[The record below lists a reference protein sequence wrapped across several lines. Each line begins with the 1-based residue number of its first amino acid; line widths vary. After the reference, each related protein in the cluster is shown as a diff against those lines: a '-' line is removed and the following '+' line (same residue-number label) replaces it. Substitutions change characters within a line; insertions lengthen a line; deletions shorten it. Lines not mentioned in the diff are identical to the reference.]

1 MNLTGCTIRQKSMIG
16 RIINLLKIYW
26 IRIRN
31 NAPGKDFNLIFK
43 RLKLGII
50 GFSLQMSNEKLRLD

>member
-1 MNLTGCTIRQKSMIG
+1 MKCFPFEECQDPEKKVQI
-16 RIINLLKIYW
+16 W

-50 GFSLQMSNEKLRLD
+50 GFTLQMSNEKLRLD

>member
-1 MNLTGCTIRQKSMIG
+1 MVIFCRIRIRTFGPYQDPEKKVQI
-16 RIINLLKIYW
+16 W

-50 GFSLQMSNEKLRLD
+50 GFTLQMSNEKLRLD